1 MFTFE
6 QRSGLNGDIV
16 GGANTM
22 EKSDY
27 ANLEAE
33 RRRLRRMYAEAVDRL
48 FALGYRVTDAEYQ
61 RLKNEVEQARV
72 KAEVARLKLT
82 KDEVGARR

>member
-1 MFTFE
+1 
-6 QRSGLNGDIV
+6 
-16 GGANTM
+16 M

-48 FALGYRVTDAEYQ
+48 CALGYRVTDAEYQ